1 MKSGKHQKELILF
14 LKINESEER
23 LHQAQKNIGYDIVN
37 KHYVVNE
44 SEAKNIVDLYK
55 YFINV
60 NGNINETYKYFIK
73 HFNGKGQDALYKYLR
88 ETAYI
93 GKYKLYRKEIY
104 IDNYIPRIIDDELF
118 YSVQNLLKK
127 SEKKSSKTKILS
139 IFTGIIYCNVC
150 NCRMCRKQDTRSNIP
165 KMRYICDNATR
176 RKPGTMEYKCTNHKS
191 VKESEI
197 EEYLLENVKKIA
209 KNYITKNVVDG
220 DTKVKDN
227 SKEIKNIERKMN
239 KLKDLYLDDLIDKET
254 YKNDYK
260 KLTDQINDL
269 KKTTDKTE
277 ARDFSNLQNFINM
290 NLDSIYKKLNTEEK
304 RTLWLNTIN
313 KIIIENGEIKEITF
327 L

>member
-1 MKSGKHQKELILF
+1 
-14 LKINESEER
+14 
-23 LHQAQKNIGYDIVN
+23 
-37 KHYVVNE
+37 
-44 SEAKNIVDLYK
+44 
-55 YFINV
+55 
-60 NGNINETYKYFIK
+60 
-73 HFNGKGQDALYKYLR
+73 
-88 ETAYI
+88 
-93 GKYKLYRKEIY
+93 
-104 IDNYIPRIIDDELF
+104 
-118 YSVQNLLKK
+118 
-127 SEKKSSKTKILS
+127 
-139 IFTGIIYCNVC
+139 
-150 NCRMCRKQDTRSNIP
+150 
-165 KMRYICDNATR
+165 MRYICDNATR

-260 KLTDQINDL
+260 KLTDEINNL